1 MPKHNNKAKQEK
13 QKSDADAAK
22 LADEG
27 RKEARLQ
34 TLRGMR
40 DILPDDMRYWDAVAR
55 AVADTARAYRYE
67 RLMAP
72 LLEATS
78 LFTRGVGEATDIV
91 EKEMYT
97 FQDKSQESVSLR
109 PEFTASFA
117 RAYIE
122 HGFASRPQPVR
133 LYDFGPAFRYDRPQ
147 AGRYRQLWQADF
159 EVMGDSHPVV
169 DAQLVGA
176 AAALYRALGL
186 PVLIHINSIG
196 DASCRPHYMRA
207 LTEHAQRH
215 AERLCEDCRRR
226 LEKNPLRVLDCKQE
240 SCQAVLADAPQI
252 VDWLCEGCRDH
263 FVKVLEYLDEL
274 EISYQLEPRLV
285 RGFDYYTRT
294 TFEVF
299 LNADAPVPASGEAG
313 GGSGL
318 ALGGGGRYDGLIE
331 LLGGRPTP
339 AVGFAAG
346 IERIILAMQRVG
358 SVPATPPPPQIF
370 LAQLGNDAR
379 TLSLKLFSSLQAAGF
394 MAAEQFSK
402 NGLSAQLEVAAKVGC
417 RYTLILGQKEL
428 MDGTIIVRDMESGI
442 QEIIEF
448 TKVVQELEKRLT
460 RVETRA
466 PRGGGAAPAAA
477 TAEGGPLPRVDL
489 KREEYLLKD
498 TAGEADENAAA
509 ETEVEIEETVVEVG
523 VSEEVWDKEEEA
535 PEKSGLS
542 WVSKDYAED
551 QFDE

>member
-1 MPKHNNKAKQEK
+1 
-13 QKSDADAAK
+13 
-22 LADEG
+22 
-27 RKEARLQ
+27 
-34 TLRGMR
+34 
-40 DILPDDMRYWDAVAR
+40 
-55 AVADTARAYRYE
+55 
-67 RLMAP
+67 
-72 LLEATS
+72 
-78 LFTRGVGEATDIV
+78 
-91 EKEMYT
+91 
-97 FQDKSQESVSLR
+97 
-109 PEFTASFA
+109 
-117 RAYIE
+117 
-122 HGFASRPQPVR
+122 
-133 LYDFGPAFRYDRPQ
+133 
-147 AGRYRQLWQADF
+147 
-159 EVMGDSHPVV
+159 
-169 DAQLVGA
+169 
-176 AAALYRALGL
+176 
-186 PVLIHINSIG
+186 
-196 DASCRPHYMRA
+196 
-207 LTEHAQRH
+207 
-215 AERLCEDCRRR
+215 
-226 LEKNPLRVLDCKQE
+226 
-240 SCQAVLADAPQI
+240 
-252 VDWLCEGCRDH
+252 
-263 FVKVLEYLDEL
+263 
-274 EISYQLEPRLV
+274 
-285 RGFDYYTRT
+285 
-294 TFEVF
+294 VF

-460 RVETRA
+460 RVETRRR
-466 PRGGGAAPAAA
+466 P
-477 TAEGGPLPRVDL
+477 AEGGPLPRIDL